1 MTVVNVGAANIA
13 SLIAAEYRVVA
24 IGDGRDTT
32 SASQTT
38 MNHFI
43 TKKIG
48 QTPTIVGSTLIYNV
62 DFAGSD
68 IPASGVSEIGIF
80 KTGTGESNGTTPPN
94 GILLSR
100 VTFTSTGT
108 VAASDT
114 VSFTNRIEVDGQ

>member
-1 MTVVNVGAANIA
+1 MTVVNIGAAGIA
-13 SLIAAEYRVVA
+13 ELIKTNYQVGA

-32 SASQTT
+32 SASQTG

-43 TKKIG
+43 AKKTG
-48 QTPTIVGSTLIYNV
+48 QTPTRVGSTLVYNV
-62 DFAGSD
+62 DFTGSQ

-80 KTGTGESNGTTPPN
+80 ENGSDTNTANPPD
-94 GILLSR
+94 GDLLSR

-114 VSFTNRIEVDGQ
+114 VSFTIRIEVDGE